1 MKYCKINYNL
11 NKHNNNSIFVDTEK
25 DGIAGITP
33 SVSVSK
39 YVIKQ
44 KA

>member
-1 MKYCKINYNL
+1 MKYCKIHYNL
-11 NKHNNNSIFVDTEK
+11 NKHNNSIFVDTEK